1 MTSMQSP
8 PRFHHQGL
16 SESWDLYDP
25 QVVQTLGELVAKHDF
40 SLVCGGP
47 PCQPFSRAGR
57 GIIRSL
63 VDKGVR
69 GEIDE
74 RRDLWQ
80 AFLEVV
86 RVGQPRAV
94 LMENVPDMA
103 FDRGMVIIRSILS
116 ELESWG
122 YSAEARILDASEH
135 GVPQMRRRLFVIG
148 LRDGVKIKWP
158 TPSSTVSVMSALGDL
173 PEIEGGWNH
182 SGLDDDGGMTYL
194 PAASDYQR
202 LMRINCGDKVFD
214 HITRSVRED
223 DKRAFASMEPGTKY
237 SDLDDGLKR
246 YRDDIFKDKY
256 NRLDPTSVSR
266 TITAHLSD
274 GYAYIHPSK
283 TELSQFARRPE
294 FNRSQTQSDS
304 PGRLPLL
311 SDR

>member
-8 PRFHHQGL
+8 RIAPITKGFPSLGISTIPKWFKHLEGGSKARFL
-16 SESWDLYDP
+16 ACLRR
-25 QVVQTLGELVAKHDF
+25 TK
-40 SLVCGGP
+40 
-47 PCQPFSRAGR
+47 CQPFSRAGR

-158 TPSSTVSVMSALGDL
+158 TPSSTRVSVMSALGDL

-182 SGLDDDGGMTYL
+182 GLDDDGGMTYL

-223 DKRAFASMEPGTKY
+223 DKRAFASMEQGQN
-237 SDLDDGLKR
+237 
-246 YRDDIFKDKY
+246 I
-256 NRLDPTSVSR
+256 
-266 TITAHLSD
+266 
-274 GYAYIHPSK
+274 
-283 TELSQFARRPE
+283 
-294 FNRSQTQSDS
+294 QT
-304 PGRLPLL
+304 LMMA
-311 SDR
+311 